1 MVNKLV
7 PKIFL
12 YLSAA
17 SVAFIAVY
25 SLFIDYKF
33 SGDLLNYFF
42 SLFYLV
48 LSLSFII
55 NIPDS
60 ARREERLNRLFKC
73 PENIFFYC
81 ILSGSFSVIFIGSGL
96 TCFRT
101 ALIILTSLVLF
112 NVSLYILSRRTS
124 LILFWINLYLFA
136 GMTALSHLT
145 HLNIDLVSKY
155 NPFGGLL
162 ITLFT

>member
-1 MVNKLV
+1 MGNKLL

-25 SLFIDYKF
+25 SLIIDYKL
-33 SGDLLNYFF
+33 SNDLLNYFF

-48 LSLSFII
+48 LSLSFIVE
-55 NIPDS
+55 IPDS
-60 ARREERLNRLFKC
+60 ASREEKLNRLFKS
-73 PENIFFYC
+73 PESLFLYC

-96 TCFRT
+96 TYFRT
-101 ALIILTSLVLF
+101 ALIIMTSLVLF
-112 NVSLYILSRRTS
+112 DFSMYILSRRTT
-124 LILFWINLYLFA
+124 LILFWINFYVFA

-145 HLNIDLVSKY
+145 HLNIDLVSRY